1 MKKMM
6 FTLAMVM
13 GLGTSVAFADNVP
26 TTACTAVAQVA
37 DEFTPIELKDLPQ
50 AVQDGLAK
58 KFAGCIVKA
67 AAVST
72 DKETQT
78 STFKVTLADVEGNEQ
93 TVLISDKGELVT
105 ASETAE
111 GGEETAFCDAI

>member
-1 MKKMM
+1 MKKMI

-50 AVQDGLAK
+50 AVQEGIAK
-58 KFAGCIVKA
+58 NFPGSTTKA

-72 DKETQT
+72 DEETQT
-78 STFKVTLADVEGNEQ
+78 SKFKVTLADAEGNEK
-93 TVLISDKGELVT
+93 TVLFSDQGQLITSCEPAESDK
-105 ASETAE
+105 
-111 GGEETAFCDAI
+111 